1 MEDYKKSGVDLLDTY
16 NLLQIAKKTTIK
28 MREQFLVNT
37 NETTTLAYNA
47 ASKQENDAQIK
58 YDNAVRISEKEKG
71 EALSAIGNLNTVF
84 STLND
89 DLKNA
94 NELIDA
100 AKTSYDVALKEAKLG
115 SISESKSDAERK
127 QMWRYVAECASI
139 VSDKENDL
147 ANLKADA
154 VAKFSQSVV
163 DAAVA
168 AYQNDPTTKQGN
180 IEAII
185 ATKMDCDRIYEDA
198 LSAKINAAAAFSELT
213 KIPYSA
219 ITDDNST
226 TVSKLNDTVAQM
238 KKDQDAAIA
247 KAKADA
253 DAAVAKAKADAD
265 AAVAKTKTDADA
277 TIAANK
283 KKTDA
288 AIAAAQASIPPVP
301 VTEPTFFDSVLK
313 IIGLK

>member
-47 ASKQENDAQIK
+47 ASKQENDARIK
-58 YDNAVRISEKEKG
+58 YDTAVRTSEKEKG

-84 STLND
+84 TTLND
-89 DLKNA
+89 DLKYA

-100 AKTSYDVALKEAKLG
+100 AKLSYDVALKEAKLG
-115 SISESKSDAERK
+115 SINTSKTDAERK
-127 QMWRYVAECASI
+127 QMWRYVAECATI

-185 ATKMDCDRIYEDA
+185 ATKMDCDRIYDDA
-198 LSAKINAAAAFSELT
+198 LTAKINAAAAFAELT
-213 KIPYSA
+213 KTSYSA

-226 TVSKLNDTVAQM
+226 TVDKLNDTISQI
-238 KKDQDAAIA
+238 KKDQDDAIVKTKKDADDAIA

-253 DAAVAKAKADAD
+253 DAI
-265 AAVAKTKTDADA
+265 
-277 TIAANK
+277 IAANK
-283 KKTDA
+283 KKTKD
-288 AIAAAQASIPPVP
+288 AIAAARASIPPAP
-301 VTEPTFFDSVLK
+301 VAEPTFFDSVLK